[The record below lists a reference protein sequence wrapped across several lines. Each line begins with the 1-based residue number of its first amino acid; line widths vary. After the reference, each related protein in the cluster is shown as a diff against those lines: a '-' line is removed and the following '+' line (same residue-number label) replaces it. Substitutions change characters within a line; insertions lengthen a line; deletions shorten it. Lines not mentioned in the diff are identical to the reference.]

1 MSLRFALLRTL
12 AVGTAI
18 ALSACRLEYNHGGN
32 NGDTTPIATVQVIG
46 HRGAPA
52 LRPEHTLASYQK
64 AIDDGA
70 DIIEPDLVA
79 TQDGV
84 LVARHENEISG
95 TTNVADL
102 SQFAGRRTTKTI
114 DGQSVT
120 GWFTED
126 FTLAELKTLRARER
140 IPNIRPDNTAYNDQF
155 DIPTLAEIIAL
166 ARDQS
171 ALLGRNIGLYPE
183 TKHPTYF
190 QSIGLP
196 LEDRL
201 IAALRQDDF
210 TASRTTVYI
219 QSFEVAN
226 LKSIRNKIGSS
237 QPNWKLVQLM
247 GTADQRPYDFTV
259 VKDTRTYG
267 DLMTDQGMR
276 DIATYA
282 NGVGP
287 AKSSVIALDANG
299 ALTDPSDLIR
309 NAHNVGLVV
318 HPYTFRPENIFLPAA
333 LRSGADNARNVSGSI
348 QEIQAFL
355 RAGVD
360 GVFTQRHRAGRQR
373 CADRPQRPHPQRPQ
387 RWPRGAPVHLPAREH
402 LPAGG
407 AAQRRGQRAQRE
419 RLDPGNPGL
428 PARGRRRRLHR
439 RSGGRPAGRGHLQ
452 ALAPARHRLHCVP
465 FWENLIHDR
474 THRRDADRKESAAP
488 AGRLPRRRLRNRRA
502 DEHVLQPAR
511 HRREGRA
518 AHPADRARG
527 CAPAVR
533 LRHRR
538 RA

>member
-1 MSLRFALLRTL
+1 MPRRFALLCPLMLT
-12 AVGTAI
+12 TAI
-18 ALSACRLEYNHGGN
+18 ALSACRLEYNH
-32 NGDTTPIATVQVIG
+32 GDTTPIATVQVIG

-102 SQFAGRRTTKTI
+102 PQFAGRRATKTI

-140 IPNIRPDNTAYNDQF
+140 IPDIRPDNTAYNDQF

-171 ALLGRNIGLYPE
+171 ALRGRNIGLYPE

-210 TASRTTVYI
+210 TASRTTVHI

-226 LKSIRNKIGSS
+226 LKSIRNRIGGS
-237 QPNWKLVQLM
+237 QPNWKLVQLL
-247 GTADQRPYDFTV
+247 GTATQRPYDFTV
-259 VKDTRTYG
+259 ANDARTYA
-267 DLMTDQGMR
+267 DLMTDQGLR
-276 DIATYA
+276 DIAAYA

-287 AKSSVIALDANG
+287 DKSSVIALDANG

-309 NAHNVGLVV
+309 NAHSASLVV

-360 GVFTQRHRAGRQR
+360 GFFTDDPAVGRQ
-373 CADRPQRPHPQRPQ
+373 AVDTLQR
-387 RWPRGAPVHLPAREH
+387 
-402 LPAGG
+402 
-407 AAQRRGQRAQRE
+407 
-419 RLDPGNPGL
+419 
-428 PARGRRRRLHR
+428 
-439 RSGGRPAGRGHLQ
+439 
-452 ALAPARHRLHCVP
+452 
-465 FWENLIHDR
+465 
-474 THRRDADRKESAAP
+474 
-488 AGRLPRRRLRNRRA
+488 
-502 DEHVLQPAR
+502 
-511 HRREGRA
+511 
-518 AHPADRARG
+518 
-527 CAPAVR
+527 
-533 LRHRR
+533 
-538 RA
+538 

>member
-1 MSLRFALLRTL
+1 MSRRFALLCPLMLT
-12 AVGTAI
+12 TAI

-32 NGDTTPIATVQVIG
+32 HGDTTPIATVQVIG

-102 SQFAGRRTTKTI
+102 PQFAGRRATKTI

-140 IPNIRPDNTAYNDQF
+140 IPDIRPDNTAYNDQF
-155 DIPTLAEIIAL
+155 DIPTLTEIIAL

-171 ALLGRNIGLYPE
+171 ALRGRNIGLYPE

-226 LKSIRNKIGSS
+226 LKSIRNRIGGS
-237 QPNWKLVQLM
+237 QPNWKLVQLL
-247 GTADQRPYDFTV
+247 GTATQRPYDFTV
-259 VKDTRTYG
+259 ANDARTYA
-267 DLMTDQGMR
+267 DLMTDQGLR
-276 DIATYA
+276 DIAGYA

-287 AKSSVIALDANG
+287 DKSSVIALDANG

-309 NAHNVGLVV
+309 NAHSAGLVV

-360 GVFTQRHRAGRQR
+360 GFFTDDPAVGRQ
-373 CADRPQRPHPQRPQ
+373 AVDTFQR
-387 RWPRGAPVHLPAREH
+387 
-402 LPAGG
+402 
-407 AAQRRGQRAQRE
+407 
-419 RLDPGNPGL
+419 
-428 PARGRRRRLHR
+428 
-439 RSGGRPAGRGHLQ
+439 
-452 ALAPARHRLHCVP
+452 
-465 FWENLIHDR
+465 
-474 THRRDADRKESAAP
+474 
-488 AGRLPRRRLRNRRA
+488 
-502 DEHVLQPAR
+502 
-511 HRREGRA
+511 
-518 AHPADRARG
+518 
-527 CAPAVR
+527 
-533 LRHRR
+533 
-538 RA
+538 

>member
-1 MSLRFALLRTL
+1 MPRRFALLCPLMLT
-12 AVGTAI
+12 TAI

-32 NGDTTPIATVQVIG
+32 HGDTTPIATVQVIG

-102 SQFAGRRTTKTI
+102 PQFAGRRATKTI
-114 DGQSVT
+114 DGQSVS

-140 IPNIRPDNTAYNDQF
+140 IPDIRPDNTAYNDQF

-171 ALLGRNIGLYPE
+171 ALRGRNIGLYPE

-210 TASRTTVYI
+210 TASRTTVHI

-226 LKSIRNKIGSS
+226 LKSIRNRIGGS
-237 QPNWKLVQLM
+237 QPNWKLVQLL
-247 GTADQRPYDFTV
+247 GTATQRPYDFTV
-259 VKDTRTYG
+259 ANDARTYA
-267 DLMTDQGMR
+267 DLMTDQGLR
-276 DIATYA
+276 DIAAYA

-287 AKSSVIALDANG
+287 DKSSVIALDANG

-309 NAHNVGLVV
+309 NAHSAGLVV

-360 GVFTQRHRAGRQR
+360 GFFTDDPAVGRQ
-373 CADRPQRPHPQRPQ
+373 AVDTLQR
-387 RWPRGAPVHLPAREH
+387 
-402 LPAGG
+402 
-407 AAQRRGQRAQRE
+407 
-419 RLDPGNPGL
+419 
-428 PARGRRRRLHR
+428 
-439 RSGGRPAGRGHLQ
+439 
-452 ALAPARHRLHCVP
+452 
-465 FWENLIHDR
+465 
-474 THRRDADRKESAAP
+474 
-488 AGRLPRRRLRNRRA
+488 
-502 DEHVLQPAR
+502 
-511 HRREGRA
+511 
-518 AHPADRARG
+518 
-527 CAPAVR
+527 
-533 LRHRR
+533 
-538 RA
+538 

>member
-1 MSLRFALLRTL
+1 MSRRFALLCPLMLT
-12 AVGTAI
+12 TAI

-32 NGDTTPIATVQVIG
+32 HGDTTPIATVQVIG

-102 SQFAGRRTTKTI
+102 PQFAGRRTTKTI

-140 IPNIRPDNTAYNDQF
+140 IPDIRPDNTAYNDQF
-155 DIPTLAEIIAL
+155 DIPTLTEIIAL

-171 ALLGRNIGLYPE
+171 ALRGRNIGLYPE

-226 LKSIRNKIGSS
+226 LKSIRNRIGGS
-237 QPNWKLVQLM
+237 QPNWRLVQLL
-247 GTADQRPYDFTV
+247 GTATQRPYDFTV
-259 VKDTRTYG
+259 ANDTRTYA
-267 DLMTDQGMR
+267 DLMTDQGLR
-276 DIATYA
+276 DIAGYA

-287 AKSSVIALDANG
+287 DKSSVIALDANG

-309 NAHNVGLVV
+309 NAHSAGLVV

-360 GVFTQRHRAGRQR
+360 SFFTDDPAVGRQ
-373 CADRPQRPHPQRPQ
+373 AVDTLQR
-387 RWPRGAPVHLPAREH
+387 
-402 LPAGG
+402 
-407 AAQRRGQRAQRE
+407 
-419 RLDPGNPGL
+419 
-428 PARGRRRRLHR
+428 
-439 RSGGRPAGRGHLQ
+439 
-452 ALAPARHRLHCVP
+452 
-465 FWENLIHDR
+465 
-474 THRRDADRKESAAP
+474 
-488 AGRLPRRRLRNRRA
+488 
-502 DEHVLQPAR
+502 
-511 HRREGRA
+511 
-518 AHPADRARG
+518 
-527 CAPAVR
+527 
-533 LRHRR
+533 
-538 RA
+538 

>member
-1 MSLRFALLRTL
+1 MSRRFALLCPLMLT
-12 AVGTAI
+12 TAI

-32 NGDTTPIATVQVIG
+32 HGDTTPIATVQVIG

-102 SQFAGRRTTKTI
+102 PQFAGRRATKTI

-140 IPNIRPDNTAYNDQF
+140 IPDIRPDNTAYNDQF
-155 DIPTLAEIIAL
+155 DIPTLTEIIAL

-171 ALLGRNIGLYPE
+171 ALRGRNIGLYPE

-226 LKSIRNKIGSS
+226 LKSIRNRIGGS
-237 QPNWKLVQLM
+237 QPNWKLVQLL
-247 GTADQRPYDFTV
+247 GTATQRPYDFTV
-259 VKDTRTYG
+259 ANDARTYA
-267 DLMTDQGMR
+267 DLMTDQGLR
-276 DIATYA
+276 DIAGYA

-287 AKSSVIALDANG
+287 DKSSVIALDANG

-309 NAHNVGLVV
+309 NAHSAGLVV

-333 LRSGADNARNVSGSI
+333 LRSGADNTRNVSGSI

-360 GVFTQRHRAGRQR
+360 GFFTDDPAVGRQ
-373 CADRPQRPHPQRPQ
+373 AVDTFQR
-387 RWPRGAPVHLPAREH
+387 
-402 LPAGG
+402 
-407 AAQRRGQRAQRE
+407 
-419 RLDPGNPGL
+419 
-428 PARGRRRRLHR
+428 
-439 RSGGRPAGRGHLQ
+439 
-452 ALAPARHRLHCVP
+452 
-465 FWENLIHDR
+465 
-474 THRRDADRKESAAP
+474 
-488 AGRLPRRRLRNRRA
+488 
-502 DEHVLQPAR
+502 
-511 HRREGRA
+511 
-518 AHPADRARG
+518 
-527 CAPAVR
+527 
-533 LRHRR
+533 
-538 RA
+538 

>member
-1 MSLRFALLRTL
+1 MPRRFALLCPLMLT
-12 AVGTAI
+12 TAI

-32 NGDTTPIATVQVIG
+32 HGDTTPIATVQVIG

-102 SQFAGRRTTKTI
+102 PQFAGRRATKTI

-140 IPNIRPDNTAYNDQF
+140 IPDIRPDNTAYNDQF
-155 DIPTLAEIIAL
+155 DIPTLTEIIAL

-171 ALLGRNIGLYPE
+171 ALRGRNIGLYPE

-226 LKSIRNKIGSS
+226 LKSIRNRIGGS
-237 QPNWKLVQLM
+237 QPNWKLVQLL
-247 GTADQRPYDFTV
+247 GTATQRPYDFTV
-259 VKDTRTYG
+259 ANDARTYA
-267 DLMTDQGMR
+267 DLMTDQGLR
-276 DIATYA
+276 DIAGYA

-287 AKSSVIALDANG
+287 DKSSVIALDANG

-309 NAHNVGLVV
+309 NAHSAGLVV

-333 LRSGADNARNVSGSI
+333 LRSGADNTRNVSGSI

-360 GVFTQRHRAGRQR
+360 GFFTDDPAVGRQ
-373 CADRPQRPHPQRPQ
+373 AVDTFQR
-387 RWPRGAPVHLPAREH
+387 
-402 LPAGG
+402 
-407 AAQRRGQRAQRE
+407 
-419 RLDPGNPGL
+419 
-428 PARGRRRRLHR
+428 
-439 RSGGRPAGRGHLQ
+439 
-452 ALAPARHRLHCVP
+452 
-465 FWENLIHDR
+465 
-474 THRRDADRKESAAP
+474 
-488 AGRLPRRRLRNRRA
+488 
-502 DEHVLQPAR
+502 
-511 HRREGRA
+511 
-518 AHPADRARG
+518 
-527 CAPAVR
+527 
-533 LRHRR
+533 
-538 RA
+538 

>member
-1 MSLRFALLRTL
+1 MSCRFALLCPLMLT
-12 AVGTAI
+12 TAI

-32 NGDTTPIATVQVIG
+32 HGDTTPIATVQVIG

-102 SQFAGRRTTKTI
+102 PQFAGRRATKTI

-126 FTLAELKTLRARER
+126 FTLDELKTLRARER
-140 IPNIRPDNTAYNDQF
+140 IPDIRPDNTAYNDQF
-155 DIPTLAEIIAL
+155 DIPTLTEIIAL

-171 ALLGRNIGLYPE
+171 ALRGRNIGLYPE

-226 LKSIRNKIGSS
+226 LKSIRNRIGGS
-237 QPNWKLVQLM
+237 QPNWKLVQLL
-247 GTADQRPYDFTV
+247 GTATQRPYDFTV
-259 VKDTRTYG
+259 ANDARTYA
-267 DLMTDQGMR
+267 DLMTDQGLR
-276 DIATYA
+276 DIAGYA

-287 AKSSVIALDANG
+287 GKSSVIALDANG

-309 NAHNVGLVV
+309 NAHSAGLVV

-360 GVFTQRHRAGRQR
+360 GFFTDDPAVGRQ
-373 CADRPQRPHPQRPQ
+373 AVDTFQR
-387 RWPRGAPVHLPAREH
+387 
-402 LPAGG
+402 
-407 AAQRRGQRAQRE
+407 
-419 RLDPGNPGL
+419 
-428 PARGRRRRLHR
+428 
-439 RSGGRPAGRGHLQ
+439 
-452 ALAPARHRLHCVP
+452 
-465 FWENLIHDR
+465 
-474 THRRDADRKESAAP
+474 
-488 AGRLPRRRLRNRRA
+488 
-502 DEHVLQPAR
+502 
-511 HRREGRA
+511 
-518 AHPADRARG
+518 
-527 CAPAVR
+527 
-533 LRHRR
+533 
-538 RA
+538 

>member
-1 MSLRFALLRTL
+1 MPRRFALPCPLVLTI
-12 AVGTAI
+12 AI
-18 ALSACRLEYNHGGN
+18 ALSGCRLEYNHGGN

-102 SQFAGRRTTKTI
+102 PQFAGRRTTKTI

-140 IPNIRPDNTAYNDQF
+140 IPDIRPDNTAYNDQF

-171 ALLGRNIGLYPE
+171 ALHGRNIGLYPE

-210 TASRTTVYI
+210 TASRTPVYI

-226 LKSIRNKIGSS
+226 LKTIRNSIGNS

-259 VKDTRTYG
+259 AKDTRTYG
-267 DLMTDQGMR
+267 DLMTDQGLR
-276 DIATYA
+276 GIATYA

-287 AKSSVIALDANG
+287 AKSSIIALDANG

-309 NAHNVGLVV
+309 NAHNAGLVV
-318 HPYTFRPENIFLPAA
+318 HPYTFRPENIFLPAS
-333 LRSGADNARNVSGSI
+333 LRSGADNARNVGGSI

-355 RAGVD
+355 RAGIA
-360 GVFTQRHRAGRQR
+360 GFFTDDPAVGRQ
-373 CADRPQRPHPQRPQ
+373 AVDTFQR
-387 RWPRGAPVHLPAREH
+387 
-402 LPAGG
+402 
-407 AAQRRGQRAQRE
+407 
-419 RLDPGNPGL
+419 
-428 PARGRRRRLHR
+428 
-439 RSGGRPAGRGHLQ
+439 
-452 ALAPARHRLHCVP
+452 
-465 FWENLIHDR
+465 
-474 THRRDADRKESAAP
+474 
-488 AGRLPRRRLRNRRA
+488 
-502 DEHVLQPAR
+502 
-511 HRREGRA
+511 
-518 AHPADRARG
+518 
-527 CAPAVR
+527 
-533 LRHRR
+533 
-538 RA
+538 

>member
-1 MSLRFALLRTL
+1 MPRRFALLCPLMLT
-12 AVGTAI
+12 TAI

-32 NGDTTPIATVQVIG
+32 HGDTTPIATVQVIG

-102 SQFAGRRTTKTI
+102 PQFAGRRATKTI
-114 DGQSVT
+114 DGQSVS

-140 IPNIRPDNTAYNDQF
+140 IPDIRPDNTAYNDQF

-171 ALLGRNIGLYPE
+171 ALRGRNIGLYPE

-210 TASRTTVYI
+210 TASRTTVHI

-226 LKSIRNKIGSS
+226 LKSIRNRIGGS
-237 QPNWKLVQLM
+237 QPNWKLVQLL
-247 GTADQRPYDFTV
+247 GTATQRPYDFTV
-259 VKDTRTYG
+259 ANDARTYA
-267 DLMTDQGMR
+267 DLMTDQGLR
-276 DIATYA
+276 DIAAYA

-287 AKSSVIALDANG
+287 DKNSVIALDANG

-309 NAHNVGLVV
+309 NAHSAGLVV

-360 GVFTQRHRAGRQR
+360 GFFTDDPAVGRQ
-373 CADRPQRPHPQRPQ
+373 AVDTLQR
-387 RWPRGAPVHLPAREH
+387 
-402 LPAGG
+402 
-407 AAQRRGQRAQRE
+407 
-419 RLDPGNPGL
+419 
-428 PARGRRRRLHR
+428 
-439 RSGGRPAGRGHLQ
+439 
-452 ALAPARHRLHCVP
+452 
-465 FWENLIHDR
+465 
-474 THRRDADRKESAAP
+474 
-488 AGRLPRRRLRNRRA
+488 
-502 DEHVLQPAR
+502 
-511 HRREGRA
+511 
-518 AHPADRARG
+518 
-527 CAPAVR
+527 
-533 LRHRR
+533 
-538 RA
+538 

>member
-1 MSLRFALLRTL
+1 MPRRFALLCPLMLT
-12 AVGTAI
+12 TAI

-32 NGDTTPIATVQVIG
+32 HGDTTPIATVQVIG

-102 SQFAGRRTTKTI
+102 PQFAGRRATKTI

-140 IPNIRPDNTAYNDQF
+140 IPDIRPDNTAYNDQF

-171 ALLGRNIGLYPE
+171 ALRGRNIGLYPE

-210 TASRTTVYI
+210 TASRTTVHI

-226 LKSIRNKIGSS
+226 LKSIRNRIGGS
-237 QPNWKLVQLM
+237 QPNWKLVQLL
-247 GTADQRPYDFTV
+247 GTATQRPYDFTV
-259 VKDTRTYG
+259 ANDARTYA
-267 DLMTDQGMR
+267 DLMTDQGLR
-276 DIATYA
+276 DIAAYA

-287 AKSSVIALDANG
+287 DKNSVIALDANG

-309 NAHNVGLVV
+309 NAHSAGLVV

-333 LRSGADNARNVSGSI
+333 LRSGAD
-348 QEIQAFL
+348 
-355 RAGVD
+355 
-360 GVFTQRHRAGRQR
+360 
-373 CADRPQRPHPQRPQ
+373 
-387 RWPRGAPVHLPAREH
+387 
-402 LPAGG
+402 
-407 AAQRRGQRAQRE
+407 
-419 RLDPGNPGL
+419 
-428 PARGRRRRLHR
+428 
-439 RSGGRPAGRGHLQ
+439 
-452 ALAPARHRLHCVP
+452 
-465 FWENLIHDR
+465 
-474 THRRDADRKESAAP
+474 
-488 AGRLPRRRLRNRRA
+488 
-502 DEHVLQPAR
+502 
-511 HRREGRA
+511 
-518 AHPADRARG
+518 
-527 CAPAVR
+527 
-533 LRHRR
+533 
-538 RA
+538 